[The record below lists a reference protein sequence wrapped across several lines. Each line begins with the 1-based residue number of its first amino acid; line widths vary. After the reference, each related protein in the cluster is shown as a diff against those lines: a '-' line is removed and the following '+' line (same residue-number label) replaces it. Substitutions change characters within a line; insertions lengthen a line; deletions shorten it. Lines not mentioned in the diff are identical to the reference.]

1 MFKRNQNEMSK
12 QGETISSAKVNTI
25 VEGTRIDG
33 GIESEGNFRIDG
45 YVRGEVNI
53 KGKLIIGPSGQVE
66 GKVTCQNAEL
76 EGSFKGVIQVKE
88 LLYLKSSA
96 KVFGDSLFS
105 KLRVEEGAK
114 LECTC
119 NYNATASQAKEAV
132 IKDLK
137 HGEQKREAKPTEEKR
152 EGKEERTA

>member
-1 MFKRNQNEMSK
+1 MSK
-12 QGETISSAKVNTI
+12 QGDTISSGKVNTI
-25 VEGTRIDG
+25 VDGTRIEG
-33 GIESEGNFRIDG
+33 VIESEGNFRIDG
-45 YVRGEVNI
+45 FLKGEVNI

-66 GKVTCQNAEL
+66 GRVSCQNAEL

-96 KVFGDSLFS
+96 KIFGDSLFS

-119 NYNATASQAKEAV
+119 NYNAKASEVKEAV

-137 HGEQKREAKPTEEKR
+137 HSEQQKPAGSGEKQPERPE
-152 EGKEERTA
+152 KEERTA

>member
-1 MFKRNQNEMSK
+1 MSK
-12 QGETISSAKVNTI
+12 QGDSISSAKVNTI
-25 VEGTRIDG
+25 VSGTRIEG
-33 GIESEGNFRIDG
+33 VIQSEGNFRIDG
-45 YVRGEVNI
+45 FLKGEIDI

-66 GKVTCQNAEL
+66 GKVSCQNAEL
-76 EGSFKGVIQVKE
+76 EGSFKGVIEVKE

-96 KVFGDSLFS
+96 KIFGDSLFN

-119 NYNATASQAKEAV
+119 NYNANASQVKEAV

-137 HGEQKREAKPTEEKR
+137 RSEQQPEAQAEQQQQRE
-152 EGKEERTA
+152 KEERTA

>member
-1 MFKRNQNEMSK
+1 MAK
-12 QGETISSAKVNTI
+12 QGENISSAKVNTI
-25 VEGTRIDG
+25 VDGTRIEG
-33 GIESEGNFRIDG
+33 VIQSEGNFRIDG
-45 YVRGEVNI
+45 FLKGEITI

-66 GKVTCQNAEL
+66 GKVSCQNAEL
-76 EGSFKGVIQVKE
+76 EGSFKGVIEVKE

-96 KVFGDSLFS
+96 QIFGDSLFN

-119 NYNATASQAKEAV
+119 NYNAQASQVKEAV

-137 HGEQKREAKPTEEKR
+137 QREHAPASPGKREEK
-152 EGKEERTA
+152 GERTA

>member
-1 MFKRNQNEMSK
+1 MSK
-12 QGETISSAKVNTI
+12 QGDPISSAKVNTI
-25 VEGTRIDG
+25 VEGTRIEG
-33 GIESEGNFRIDG
+33 VVQSEGNFRIDG
-45 YVRGEVNI
+45 FLKGDVDI

-66 GKVTCQNAEL
+66 GKVNCQNAEL

-96 KVFGDSLFS
+96 KIFGDSVFS

-119 NYNATASQAKEAV
+119 NYNASASQAKEAV

-137 HGEQKREAKPTEEKR
+137 QSERQPLPEEKPK
-152 EGKEERTA
+152 EKEERTA